1 MSWTVASVMTRDVV
15 TVPPSATY
23 KDVVERLHERG
34 VSALPVVDSAGGVLG
49 IVSEADL
56 LLKEEQPPHGP
67 GGALAD
73 PHGDAARA
81 TARTAAALMRSPVVT
96 VGCAATLTQAA
107 RLMHEHHIK
116 RLPVVDASG
125 TLIGIVSRADLLLA
139 FLRSDESIAE
149 EVRDHVVVETLA
161 IDPEDVRIDVDDGV
175 VLLEGQLETRS
186 LARILVRLAGAVEGV
201 VGVDDRL
208 RWGLDDRRLRVETP
222 PLAEQLAADERG
234 EV

>member
-1 MSWTVASVMTRDVV
+1 V
-15 TVPPSATY
+15 
-23 KDVVERLHERG
+23 
-34 VSALPVVDSAGGVLG
+34 G

-56 LLKEEQPPHGP
+56 LLKEERPRRW
-67 GGALAD
+67 GGALVD

-81 TARTAAALMRSPVVT
+81 TARAAAALMTSPVVT
-96 VGCAATLTQAA
+96 VRGEATLTQAA
-107 RLMHEHHIK
+107 RLMHEHHVK

-125 TLIGIVSRADLLLA
+125 RLAGIVSRADLLLA

-161 IDPEDVRIDVDDGV
+161 IDPDEVRIDVDDGV
-175 VLLEGQLETRS
+175 VLLEGRVESRS

-208 RWGLDDRRLRVETP
+208 RWSLDDSRLGVETP

-234 EV
+234 EL

>member
-23 KDVVERLHERG
+23 KDVVERLHERR
-34 VSALPVVDSAGGVLG
+34 VSALPVVDAAHRVLG

-56 LLKEEQPPHGP
+56 LLKEERPPHRP
-67 GGALAD
+67 GGVLVD

-81 TARTAAALMRSPVVT
+81 TARSAAALMTSPVVT
-96 VGCAATLTQAA
+96 VGCEATLTQAA
-107 RLMHEHHIK
+107 RLMHEHHVK

-125 TLIGIVSRADLLLA
+125 TLVGIVSRADLLLA

-149 EVRDHVVVETLA
+149 EVRDHVFVETLA
-161 IDPEDVRIDVDDGV
+161 IDPDDVRIDVDDGV
-175 VLLEGQLETRS
+175 VLLEGQVESRS

-208 RWGLDDRRLRVETP
+208 RWSLDDSRLTVQAP